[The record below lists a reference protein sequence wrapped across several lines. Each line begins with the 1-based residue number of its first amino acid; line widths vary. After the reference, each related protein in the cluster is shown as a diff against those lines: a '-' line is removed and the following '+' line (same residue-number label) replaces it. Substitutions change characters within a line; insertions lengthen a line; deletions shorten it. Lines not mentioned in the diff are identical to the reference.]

1 MNIFAIIASD
11 RTVGRRYMKYRKK
24 EIEIFESVLA
34 LLSEGK
40 SMVEL
45 STREIAEKANMGK
58 ATLYEYFKSK
68 EELIGSAMVY
78 AMDSLSEMTSI
89 YTAYEDPKKGLYEYY
104 KRLYEEFSLFLMAL
118 ARLREE
124 HTTKYSEKLD
134 YCFDC
139 IRTMDVRLLGYLRSK
154 GAISSRD
161 DQYMLY
167 ILESLPYR
175 LLKKTMEHSGN
186 FELDFEMFY
195 TALLKCGN

>member
-104 KRLYEEFSLFLMAL
+104 KRLYKEISLFLLAL

-175 LLKKTMEHSGN
+175 LLKKTI
-186 FELDFEMFY
+186 
-195 TALLKCGN
+195 

>member
-1 MNIFAIIASD
+1 
-11 RTVGRRYMKYRKK
+11 MKYRKK

-104 KRLYEEFSLFLMAL
+104 KRLYEEFALFLMAL

-175 LLKKTMEHSGN
+175 LLKKTMEQSGN

-195 TALLKCGN
+195 TALLKCGNQGDEDELSDYYRSYM

>member
-1 MNIFAIIASD
+1 
-11 RTVGRRYMKYRKK
+11 
-24 EIEIFESVLA
+24 
-34 LLSEGK
+34 
-40 SMVEL
+40 
-45 STREIAEKANMGK
+45 
-58 ATLYEYFKSK
+58 
-68 EELIGSAMVY
+68 
-78 AMDSLSEMTSI
+78 
-89 YTAYEDPKKGLYEYY
+89 
-104 KRLYEEFSLFLMAL
+104 L

-175 LLKKTMEHSGN
+175 LLKKTMEQSGN